1 MKMRL
6 LTGLIAAACFSQAAF
21 ADTVLSDGAVSNLTT
36 ATADVEFNQPIT
48 LENTLT
54 PVAGLKAGQPLPAG
68 DSSLVIANGKLA
80 IKDSGVTAR
89 LALKF
94 MEADTF
100 LSTYA
105 QGHEG
110 DDNYVLQYMPVPN
123 DATLQNLASTY
134 DAFYAGDGNYVVTPT
149 EENQLDYRVVAYS
162 ETAGKVK
169 PGKYTISVTGAVY
182 TP

>member
-6 LTGLIAAACFSQAAF
+6 LTGLIAAVCFSQAAS
-21 ADTVLSDGAVSNLTT
+21 ADTLVDGTVTNQTT
-36 ATADVEFNQPIT
+36 ATADVMFNQPIT

-54 PVAGLKAGQPLPAG
+54 PVTGLKAGQSLPV
-68 DSSLVIANGKLA
+68 DSSAVVIANGKLA

-94 MEADTF
+94 MDGGES

-105 QGHEG
+105 VGHEG
-110 DDNYVLQYMPVPN
+110 EDSYALYYIPVPK
-123 DATLQNLASTY
+123 DTY
-134 DAFYAGDGNYVVTPT
+134 IGDVNSKYEDFVTADGSYIVTPT
-149 EENQLDYRVVAYS
+149 EENQLDYNVIAYNS
-162 ETAGKVK
+162 AGKAM

>member
-6 LTGLIAAACFSQAAF
+6 LTGLIAAVCFSQAASA
-21 ADTVLSDGAVSNLTT
+21 ADLVDGTVTNQTT
-36 ATADVEFNQPIT
+36 ATADVMFNQPIT

-54 PVAGLKAGQPLPAG
+54 PVTGLKGGQRLPEN
-68 DSSLVIANGKLA
+68 SSALVIANGKLA

-94 MEADTF
+94 MDGGKNLT
-100 LSTYA
+100 TYA
-105 QGHEG
+105 VGHEG
-110 DDNYVLQYMPVPN
+110 EDSYALKYIPMPK
-123 DATLQNLASTY
+123 DTY
-134 DAFYAGDGNYVVTPT
+134 IGDMNSKYDEFVTVDGSYFVTPT
-149 EENQLDYRVVAYS
+149 EENQLDYNVIAFNS
-162 ETAGKVK
+162 AGKAM